1 MLKLTGVIAIFTAC
15 TVIGLYFSKQLKRR
29 VEIFR
34 QTRLMIDKIAT
45 LIKFRSYTVYELCD
59 EILRDG
65 MLSEMSFVSFQRDE
79 DKSFSALWE
88 DSVLKWNVPIKKEE
102 RDFYINLGN
111 SLGTTDTE
119 GQISSLSVFYK
130 EAEKML
136 CTAEKD
142 FNEKGKLCRA
152 LGVLCGAFVSIL
164 LI

>member
-1 MLKLTGVIAIFTAC
+1 MIKLTGIIAIFTAC
-15 TVIGLYFSKQLKRR
+15 TIIGLYFSKQLKRR
-29 VEIFR
+29 VEIFS

-59 EILRDG
+59 EILGDG
-65 MLSEMSFVSFQRDE
+65 MLYEMSFVSFQRDE
-79 DKSFSALWE
+79 DKSFSSLWE
-88 DSVLKWNVPIKKEE
+88 DSVMKWNVPIKKEE

-119 GQISSLSVFYK
+119 GQISSLSVFDK
-130 EAEKML
+130 EAEKMI

-142 FNEKGKLCRA
+142 FNEKGKLCRT